1 MPPDTAPQPAPGGRN
16 ILALSNDDPRKIIL
30 VAITRCLVCA
40 TLVSAAAVLLKPLQ
54 ERNQALAVK
63 RQIVSVAGL
72 LTEGADVE
80 QLFRERIEVRIVELD
95 SGNYAD
101 HIDPEGFDPRAA
113 ARAPDTSRAL
123 SRDQDIAGIRRR
135 ADFAPVYLVRTEER
149 IETIILP
156 IRGYGLWST
165 MHGFLALAG
174 DARTITGITFYEHA
188 ETPGL
193 GDAIEQPA
201 WQAGFHDKL
210 AFDEEGAVRI
220 TVVKGHVDPDS
231 PAAHYQGEGIAGAT
245 LTSTPAARYQVDG
258 IAGATLTSTG
268 VSKLLHFWLGEL
280 GFGPYLARLRTAG
293 DNS

>member
-30 VAITRCLVCA
+30 VAITLCLVCA

-72 LTEGADVE
+72 QTEGADVE

-101 HIDPEGFDPRAA
+101 DIDPEGFDPRAA

-123 SRDQDIAGIRRR
+123 ARDEDIAGIRRR
-135 ADFAPVYLVRTEER
+135 ADLAPVYLVRTEGR
-149 IETIILP
+149 IETVILP
-156 IRGYGLWST
+156 VRGSGLWST
-165 MHGFLALAG
+165 LHGFLALAG

-193 GDAIEQPA
+193 GDAIEHPA
-201 WQAGFHDKL
+201 WQAGFHGRQ
-210 AFDEEGAVRI
+210 AFDDDGAVRI
-220 TVVKGHVDPDS
+220 TVVKGRVNPDS
-231 PAAHYQGEGIAGAT
+231 
-245 LTSTPAARYQVDG
+245 PAARYQVDG

-268 VSKLLHFWLGEL
+268 VSKLLHFWLGES
-280 GFGPYLARLRTAG
+280 GFGPYLEKLRAAG
-293 DNS
+293 DSA